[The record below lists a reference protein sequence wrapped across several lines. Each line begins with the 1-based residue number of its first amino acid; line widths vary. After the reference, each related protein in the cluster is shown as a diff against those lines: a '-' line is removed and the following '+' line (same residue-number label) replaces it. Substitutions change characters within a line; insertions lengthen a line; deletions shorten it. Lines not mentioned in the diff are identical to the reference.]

1 VSIRTVRGLIQARIA
16 KRDCS
21 PSKQLHRCSVSSHL
35 LIVEDDE
42 FVQQLM
48 AAYLQNEGFTVSLAD
63 SGEQMLAIL
72 DREPIQL
79 VLLDLGLPDEDGLT
93 MARQVR
99 ARSSVPIV
107 VLTARQAR
115 DDRLSALEIGAD
127 DYITKPCDPQELV
140 LRVRNLL
147 SRTMANDASADSAR
161 AARRVRFDGW
171 TVDLTAHVLEA
182 PDGREIHL
190 TRSEFNLL
198 AALVKAPNRVL
209 NRDHLL
215 DAISQHADAPRD
227 RMIDVLVSRLRRKIE
242 ADPKAPKLIVT
253 VVGFGYKLAARVS

>member
-1 VSIRTVRGLIQARIA
+1 
-16 KRDCS
+16 
-21 PSKQLHRCSVSSHL
+21 VSSHL

-171 TVDLTAHVLEA
+171 TVDLTARVQSA
-182 PDGREIHL
+182 GRFGQGAQPRVESRPPSRCHQPARRRPERPYDRRPREPVA
-190 TRSEFNLL
+190 TKDRSG
-198 AALVKAPNRVL
+198 
-209 NRDHLL
+209 
-215 DAISQHADAPRD
+215 SQE
-227 RMIDVLVSRLRRKIE
+227 SE
-242 ADPKAPKLIVT
+242 ADRHGRRVRIQACRPGVVRFLILAEN
-253 VVGFGYKLAARVS
+253 VGIDRQVRVDEQGRQA